1 MMKLQYRYGLA
12 RRLAAVSGVMG
23 LAVLLAACGSSSS
36 ASSSS
41 ATTSASA
48 SSPSTASLA
57 SGNNLIYVIGYQQN
71 NPFWDTEGKGASQA
85 GSQFGVKVRYEAP
98 GTSSDAGMVSLID
111 AAIAAH
117 PYGIAID
124 YTDKTMEAP
133 VLQALSAG
141 IKVVL
146 YNNNRFGAQS
156 GGATSNPKVTNL
168 AFVGQNEHLSGGVL
182 GKAFTKFLP
191 NGQGTV
197 LVVNPFPA
205 AFVLTLRYE
214 GVKTALEAAGYKTAL
229 LNVNGND
236 PATTVEATIG
246 AYLQGHSGIVGL
258 VGLGDPAASPAALYI
273 NQHQLKIPVATFD
286 IDTTTYNLMKTP
298 GSSEILALDQQ
309 PFLQAYYAVEDLA
322 NEMKYGFQPV
332 SVNTGTFLVGQKNI
346 SLVGQLVAKGLD

>member
-1 MMKLQYRYGLA
+1 MKLKYRNGLVQ
-12 RRLAAVSGVMG
+12 RLAVASSVIS

-36 ASSSS
+36 TSSKSTSNSAPASNSAKTSSSS
-41 ATTSASA
+41 
-48 SSPSTASLA
+48 
-57 SGNNLIYVIGYQQN
+57 GNKLIYVIGYQQN
-71 NPFWDTEGKGASQA
+71 NPFWDTEGKGAAQA
-85 GSQFGVKVRYEAP
+85 GSQFGVQVRYEAP
-98 GTSSDAGMVSLID
+98 ATSSDAGMVSLID

-133 VLQALSAG
+133 VLSALNAG

-156 GGATSNPKVTNL
+156 GGATTNPKVTNL

-182 GKAFTKFLP
+182 GKAFVKYLP
-191 NGQGTV
+191 KGSGTV

-214 GVKTALEAAGYKTAL
+214 GVKAALSAAGYKTAL

-258 VGLGDPAASPAALYI
+258 VGLGDPAASPASLYI
-273 NQHQLKIPVATFD
+273 NQHHLKIPVATFD

-298 GSSEILALDQQ
+298 GSSEVLALDQQ
-309 PFLQAYYAVEDLA
+309 PFLQAYYAVEDLVM
-322 NEMKYGFQPV
+322 EMKYGFQPV
-332 SVNTGTFLVGQKNI
+332 SVNTGTFLVNQKNI
-346 SLVGQLVAKGLD
+346 SLVGKLVAKGLD